1 VNGGLAC
8 LLLLLSAGS
17 VDAQRAA
24 GLPEID
30 QALDDIERVIDDAYF
45 HTALGLAN
53 TRREWL
59 AELDPR
65 PGLASRRA
73 RLEVLAATAEVA
85 LGRRAQAVESMR
97 RALMADPSLNLEAS
111 QTPPK
116 VLALLREA
124 RVGDTPGST
133 P

>member
-1 VNGGLAC
+1 
-8 LLLLLSAGS
+8 LLLLSASS
-17 VDAQRAA
+17 VDAQRSV
-24 GLPEID
+24 GLQEID
-30 QALDDIERVIDDAYF
+30 RALDDIERVIDDAYF
-45 HTALGLAN
+45 HTALGLAD

-85 LGRRAQAVESMR
+85 LGRRAQAAESMR
-97 RALMADPSLNLEAS
+97 RALMSDPSMSLEAS

-124 RVGDTPGST
+124 RADDMPGST